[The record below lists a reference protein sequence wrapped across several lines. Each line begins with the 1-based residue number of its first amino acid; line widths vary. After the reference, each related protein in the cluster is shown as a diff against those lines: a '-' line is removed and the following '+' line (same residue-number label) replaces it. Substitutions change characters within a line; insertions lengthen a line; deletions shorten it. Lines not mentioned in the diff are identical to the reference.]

1 MNRKRILRYIRNLI
15 IFFFASTILSVVA
28 LRFIPVYITPLMVIR
43 SVEQLAKGEKVV
55 MKHKWVPKEEISR
68 HLPMAVIASEDN
80 RFASHNG
87 FDFKEIS
94 RAIEENKKRKKAR
107 GASTISQQ
115 TAKNVFLW
123 PSSSWVRKGFEVYF
137 TVLIE
142 LIWENSIEMGDG
154 IYGAEAVAKAH
165 FHTTASQ
172 LTRKQCALIA
182 ASLPNPRKYNSGKPS
197 PYMYKRQRKIM
208 YLMKCVPT
216 FPEKAEK

>member
-43 SVEQLAKGEKVV
+43 SVEQLTKGEKVV

-94 RAIEENKKRKKAR
+94 RAIEENKKRKKPEEQVPS
-107 GASTISQQ
+107 ASRQPKMYSYGPPLPGSEKDSKSIS
-115 TAKNVFLW
+115 
-123 PSSSWVRKGFEVYF
+123 RY
-137 TVLIE
+137 
-142 LIWENSIEMGDG
+142 
-154 IYGAEAVAKAH
+154 
-165 FHTTASQ
+165 
-172 LTRKQCALIA
+172 
-182 ASLPNPRKYNSGKPS
+182 
-197 PYMYKRQRKIM
+197 
-208 YLMKCVPT
+208 
-216 FPEKAEK
+216 

>member
-43 SVEQLAKGEKVV
+43 SVEQLVKGEKVA
-55 MKHKWVPKEEISR
+55 MKHKWVPKEKISR

-94 RAIEENKKRKKAR
+94 KAIEENKKRKKAR

-142 LIWENSIEMGDG
+142 LIWDKERIMEVYLNSIEMGDG
-154 IYGAEAVAKAH
+154 IYGAESKKIQFRKTQPLHVQTPAENHVSDEMCSYIPGKSRKVRRLLGAKAPDLL
-165 FHTTASQ
+165 S
-172 LTRKQCALIA
+172 K
-182 ASLPNPRKYNSGKPS
+182 SE
-197 PYMYKRQRKIM
+197 
-208 YLMKCVPT
+208 V
-216 FPEKAEK
+216 